1 MAARV
6 TSAGVS
12 VRGVDPSI
20 AQAVIERRTREAAQ
34 LLRHHI
40 ERTGRNVQIE
50 LSAQA

>member
-1 MAARV
+1 LTPPGRNVLKEHIA
-6 TSAGVS
+6 
-12 VRGVDPSI
+12 I

-50 LSAQA
+50 PSAQA